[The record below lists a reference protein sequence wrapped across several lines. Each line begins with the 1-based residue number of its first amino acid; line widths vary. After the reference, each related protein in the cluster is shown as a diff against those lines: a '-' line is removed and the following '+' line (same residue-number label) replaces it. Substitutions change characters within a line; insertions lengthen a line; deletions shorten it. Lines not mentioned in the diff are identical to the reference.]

1 MSPRHGL
8 AIDGHN
14 VGDAY
19 GPVEVF
25 RAVRVGGNVGIRRKL
40 GNVGG
45 VFIIQNIVCYVD
57 LENRRWRDLC
67 YAQLSST
74 RRRREP

>member
-25 RAVRVGGNVGIRRKL
+25 RAVRVGANVGIRRKL

-45 VFIIQNIVCYVD
+45 VFLIQNIVCYVD
-57 LENRRWRDLC
+57 
-67 YAQLSST
+67 
-74 RRRREP
+74 P